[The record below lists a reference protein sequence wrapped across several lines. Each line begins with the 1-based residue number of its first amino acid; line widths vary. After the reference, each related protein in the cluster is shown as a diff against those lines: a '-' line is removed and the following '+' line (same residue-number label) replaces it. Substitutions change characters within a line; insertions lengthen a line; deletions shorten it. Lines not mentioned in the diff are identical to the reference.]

1 MPPAAVASTAV
12 ESAPTAAMEPS
23 ATAMESAPTTAMTG
37 GKGKLSRTSEHH
49 QCQANEKNPR
59 TPSRFIFSSTVP
71 RDSGNNHYC
80 RTNFPLFTCKNSR
93 QPATNH
99 FSDQPGKLF
108 GTSTGS
114 YLRTEEEIS

>member
-49 QCQANEKNPR
+49 QCQANEKNPQD
-59 TPSRFIFSSTVP
+59 TKPIHFLLHSSA
-71 RDSGNNHYC
+71 RQ
-80 RTNFPLFTCKNSR
+80 RQQPL
-93 QPATNH
+93 
-99 FSDQPGKLF
+99 L
-108 GTSTGS
+108 
-114 YLRTEEEIS
+114 